1 MPESPPA
8 PTSRQLAGSL
18 SLVLLSGV
26 VVAAATARRWPS
38 LSTTTAVSA
47 PTEEAADVASPP
59 PATAS
64 ATWPET
70 DGPEKE
76 ASCAIPDPGPGP
88 YEPEWRKL
96 PIGRMVVPSPA
107 PRDRY
112 DLVVHLHGGE
122 GARRVVA
129 AAGLGVVLVAVDAG
143 VGSRAYAETF
153 YGPEPLEEILAGV
166 DAALAPAQL
175 GHLVISSWSA
185 GYGGVREILKQ
196 HPTAPSGVVLLD
208 SVHTSFGPDG
218 ESLVTEGLAPFV
230 NLADRAL
237 HDGAVVV
244 LTHSAISPPGY
255 ASTTEVAD
263 HLLEQIGGRRRYGGL
278 VPRHGVE
285 LKTRYDEGSF
295 HLRGY
300 TGTDKGAHCAHL
312 AMLGEILKDD
322 VLPALPP
329 DP

>member
-1 MPESPPA
+1 M
-8 PTSRQLAGSL
+8 
-18 SLVLLSGV
+18 LVSGLV
-26 VVAAATARRWPS
+26 VVAASAQRWPS
-38 LSTTTAVSA
+38 SSTTTAPTSVPTAEATAAAAAA
-47 PTEEAADVASPP
+47 PTT
-59 PATAS
+59 TAS
-64 ATWPET
+64 ASWPT
-70 DGPEKE
+70 VDGPEGK
-76 ASCAIPDPGPGP
+76 ASCAIHDPGPGP

-107 PRDRY
+107 PTDAY

-129 AAGLGVVLVAVDAG
+129 SAGLGVVLVVVDAG
-143 VGSRAYAETF
+143 IGSRAYAETF

-166 DAALAPAQL
+166 DEVLAPAQL
-175 GHLVISSWSA
+175 RHLVVSSWSA

-218 ESLVTEGLAPFV
+218 ASLVTEGLAPFV

-263 HLLEQIGGRRRYGGL
+263 YLLEEIGGRRRYGGL
-278 VPRHGVE
+278 VSRRGVE

-312 AMLGEILKDD
+312 SMLGEILKDD
-322 VLPALPP
+322 VLPDLPAVE
-329 DP
+329 